1 VKKSVR
7 IPSDSTASIRWRN
20 LLGQR
25 YVYLYP
31 GRSGTTMRA
40 GDTIPRARTRS
51 VVELGEL
58 FNRLGPIVKA
68 IEPAK
73 VNEFLR
79 SFTAAL
85 DGNEQNLG
93 QAIHDL
99 SLVAQTLGDRDAAVG
114 RLVTNLDAVT
124 GAITDRDREI
134 RTVLDNLT
142 TLATTFNEHTD
153 VLVAA
158 GHDLDDF
165 TNKLADLI
173 AGNRPGIDQTITNVD
188 SIVQVIANRLRELES
203 AVTNLDDASLSLYNA
218 SRFGEWL
225 NQVIPCGAVTPTPGV
240 NQGLDTT
247 CENGTHPAASGTP
260 GSSSTALSGTGSSV
274 STLVRRAMG
283 MPS

>member
-1 VKKSVR
+1 
-7 IPSDSTASIRWRN
+7 
-20 LLGQR
+20 L
-25 YVYLYP
+25 
-31 GRSGTTMRA
+31 RA
-40 GDTIPRARTRS
+40 GDTIPRSHTRS
-51 VVELGEL
+51 VVDLGEL

-79 SFTAAL
+79 AFTSAL
-85 DGNEQNLG
+85 QGNEGNLG

-99 SLVAQTLGDRDAAVG
+99 SLVAETLGDRDAAVG
-114 RLVTNLDAVT
+114 RLVTNLDAVL

-142 TLATTFNEHTD
+142 ALATTFNEHTD

-158 GHDLDDF
+158 GSDLNDF

-173 AGNRPGIDQTITNVD
+173 AGNRPGLDQTITNLD
-188 SIVQVIANRLRELES
+188 SIVQVVGNRLRELES
-203 AVTNLDDASLSLYNA
+203 AVTNLDDTGLSLYNA

-240 NQGLDTT
+240 NQGLDST
-247 CENGTHPAASGTP
+247 CENGTHPASF
-260 GSSSTALSGTGSSV
+260 SSTSRSGAPSV
-274 STLVRRAMG
+274 SAIVRRAMG